1 MFLLL
6 RKISF
11 DLSDCIVRLYRQKHI
26 MILCGKPI
34 QDILLGKDEYDMQE
48 NRSGI
53 TQVPDM
59 RLGYAY
65 VLPQMF
71 ENLYATE
78 EALKQGTL
86 FRDLNIPMEV
96 YGPIGN

>member
-1 MFLLL
+1 M
-6 RKISF
+6 
-11 DLSDCIVRLYRQKHI
+11 
-26 MILCGKPI
+26 
-34 QDILLGKDEYDMQE
+34 QDTFFGKDEYDMQE
-48 NRSGI
+48 NNNDIAR
-53 TQVPDM
+53 VPEM

-96 YGPIGN
+96 YGPSGN